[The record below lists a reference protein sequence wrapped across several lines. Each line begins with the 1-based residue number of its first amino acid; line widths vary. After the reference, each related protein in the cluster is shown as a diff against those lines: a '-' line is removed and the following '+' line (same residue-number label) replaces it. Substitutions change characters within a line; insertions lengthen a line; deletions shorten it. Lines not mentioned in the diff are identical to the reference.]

1 MLLFSP
7 LTCKKTNCSLED
19 MSWHLASRQTLYTVL
34 AKPDSTFH
42 YSLYYKFTNQQ
53 VEALQVTSNFI
64 PGYYSMAPVLDF
76 QIFPNMLL
84 DPWHY
89 SSIILFCD

>member
-1 MLLFSP
+1 
-7 LTCKKTNCSLED
+7 
-19 MSWHLASRQTLYTVL
+19 
-34 AKPDSTFH
+34 
-42 YSLYYKFTNQQ
+42 
-53 VEALQVTSNFI
+53 
-64 PGYYSMAPVLDF
+64 MAPVLDF